1 MPFVSLSSLL
11 TLSRVISALGQPDT
25 TSSARHIGYRDS
37 KLTRVLQ
44 PSLSGNAK
52 LAFVCCATA
61 SGLYL
66 EETKSTLQFAQ
77 RIKHVKTASK
87 INIKVEDKTV
97 TINRLQEELND
108 IKESL
113 IDSLDRVRALE
124 NENKSLKSTI
134 TFLTGDRDRA
144 LQKIET
150 YEKKI
155 KERKSSMQSMRTSDN
170 VGGVQS
176 SNEKR
181 GDRNLITPD
190 KETSKKS
197 TIIDPLLCASGE
209 IQALNME
216 NNNLEA
222 QVGFLSKVVEKLQ
235 GKNPTTKKEET
246 KRNGMPPSDII
257 AGSKKSIVSEV
268 TDPTQYGN
276 HVDEDENEVQSSM
289 NGLLSEGQS
298 VENSSTS
305 SLLSKGENVDD
316 SYPNIIPHQ
325 YIHKVDTT

>member
-1 MPFVSLSSLL
+1 MRKSLFEGEENFYLIFNNLTETNAFFVALSSLL

-25 TSSARHIGYRDS
+25 STSTRHIGYRDS

-87 INIKVEDKTV
+87 INIKVGDKSE
-97 TINRLQEELND
+97 IIKRLQEELND
-108 IKESL
+108 TKESL
-113 IDSLDRVRALE
+113 MESMDRVRTLE

-134 TFLTGDRDRA
+134 TFLTRDRDRA
-144 LQKIET
+144 LQTIDT

-155 KERKSSMQSMRTSDN
+155 KERELSMSSMRNSDHIG
-170 VGGVQS
+170 VVQS
-176 SNEKR
+176 SNEKQ
-181 GDRNLITPD
+181 GDRNLITPE

-197 TIIDPLLCASGE
+197 TIVDPLLRTSGE

-222 QVGFLSKVVEKLQ
+222 QVGFLSTVVEKLQ
-235 GKNPTTKKEET
+235 GKNPTTKK
-246 KRNGMPPSDII
+246 K
-257 AGSKKSIVSEV
+257 
-268 TDPTQYGN
+268 
-276 HVDEDENEVQSSM
+276 
-289 NGLLSEGQS
+289 
-298 VENSSTS
+298 
-305 SLLSKGENVDD
+305 
-316 SYPNIIPHQ
+316 
-325 YIHKVDTT
+325 